1 MRPVCSNSAHALSGS
16 SRNAVAAPSEER
28 GSSDPR
34 VRGDHLHRCGT
45 VQASRLRLSSKH
57 GADRPALFTDRAS
70 FASVVMVRYALHAS
84 RNEISGGKMADV
96 TQADHADH
104 PPALVDNRQ
113 PADLQRL
120 HVMHRLS
127 LNRRLPG
134 SSGCLRS
141 SRPAPSC
148 ARH

>member
-96 TQADHADH
+96 TQAVHADP

-120 HVMHRLS
+120 HVMHRF
-127 LNRRLPG
+127 R
-134 SSGCLRS
+134 
-141 SRPAPSC
+141 
-148 ARH
+148 